1 MMTDQTVFVVE
12 DEPEMRQS
20 VCHVLASVSVPVE
33 TYADAEEFLEGED
46 GGRAGCLVTDV
57 CLPGMSGF
65 DLQRALARLQV
76 QLPIIMI
83 TGYGDVRTAV
93 RAMKAGAVDFIE
105 KPFSGQLLL
114 DSVAQAFKRAGCGV
128 GGGGERAAR
137 GAPRERGPNARSSVF
152 ALRVRGTGMAEDG
165 LYDGDRLIVERG
177 APADGRTAVV
187 EVDGRLAVK
196 RVFRDRDGVV
206 RLHPASPTLL

>member
-1 MMTDQTVFVVE
+1 MMTDQTVYVVE
-12 DEPEMRQS
+12 DDPEMRQS

-114 DSVAQAFKRAGCGV
+114 DRIAYAFKVDDQGRSA
-128 GGGGERAAR
+128 EAQREQLRRRFAR
-137 GAPRERGPNARSSVF
+137 LTPREREV
-152 ALRVRGTGMAEDG
+152 MG
-165 LYDGDRLIVERG
+165 L
-177 APADGRTAVV
+177 VV
-187 EVDGRLAVK
+187 SGK
-196 RVFRDRDGVV
+196 RNKCI
-206 RLHPASPTLL
+206 AS

>member
-1 MMTDQTVFVVE
+1 MMTDQTVYVVE
-12 DEPEMRQS
+12 DDPEMRQS

-83 TGYGDVRTAV
+83 TGYGDVRAAV

-114 DSVAQAFKRAGCGV
+114 DSVAQAFKLNDQAISARAQHV
-128 GGGGERAAR
+128 QLHARSAALTR
-137 GAPRERGPNARSSVF
+137 REREVMTLVIA
-152 ALRVRGTGMAEDG
+152 
-165 LYDGDRLIVERG
+165 
-177 APADGRTAVV
+177 GRTNKHIAAELGVSAKTV
-187 EVDGRLAVK
+187 EIHRGHVMAKMKAGSLAELV
-196 RVFRDRDGVV
+196 RFAGVLE
-206 RLHPASPTLL
+206 RWAS

>member
-1 MMTDQTVFVVE
+1 MMTDQTVYVVE
-12 DEPEMRQS
+12 DDPEMRQS

-105 KPFSGQLLL
+105 KPFSDDAILA
-114 DSVAQAFKRAGCGV
+114 SIEAAV
-128 GGGGERAAR
+128 AR
-137 GAPRERGPNARSSVF
+137 GRRGPGSSAIAGKFRDRLARLTPRERDVF
-152 ALRVRGTGMAEDG
+152 HQ
-165 LYDGDRLIVERG
+165 LIVG
-177 APADGRTAVV
+177 HPNKVV
-187 EVDGRLAVK
+187 AYNLAICYT
-196 RVFRDRDGVV
+196 G
-206 RLHPASPTLL
+206 SPCR

>member
-1 MMTDQTVFVVE
+1 MMTDQTVYVVE
-12 DEPEMRQS
+12 DDPEMRQS

-114 DSVAQAFKRAGCGV
+114 DSVAQAFKLNDQAISAQAQRV
-128 GGGGERAAR
+128 QLHQRSAALTR
-137 GAPRERGPNARSSVF
+137 RERQVMTLVIA
-152 ALRVRGTGMAEDG
+152 
-165 LYDGDRLIVERG
+165 
-177 APADGRTAVV
+177 GRTNKHIAAELVNSYV
-187 EVDGRLAVK
+187 MAKMKAGSLAELV
-196 RVFRDRDGVV
+196 RFAGVLE
-206 RLHPASPTLL
+206 RWAS

>member
-1 MMTDQTVFVVE
+1 MMTDQTVYVVE
-12 DEPEMRQS
+12 DDPEMRQS

-33 TYADAEEFLEGED
+33 TYADAEEFLE
-46 GGRAGCLVTDV
+46 
-57 CLPGMSGF
+57 MSGF

-114 DSVAQAFKRAGCGV
+114 DSVAQAFKLNDQAISAQAQRV
-128 GGGGERAAR
+128 QLHQRSAALTR
-137 GAPRERGPNARSSVF
+137 RERQVMTLVIA
-152 ALRVRGTGMAEDG
+152 
-165 LYDGDRLIVERG
+165 
-177 APADGRTAVV
+177 GRTNKHIAAELGVSAKTV
-187 EVDGRLAVK
+187 EIHRGHVMAKMKAGSLAELV
-196 RVFRDRDGVV
+196 RFAGVLE
-206 RLHPASPTLL
+206 RWAS